1 MFSCLKFPAAYN
13 QEFILKSVDYLE
25 QLSEIPQAIGLLE
38 GCQFVKSKNKEGI
51 EILYKLAELYMNK
64 YDFIKARE
72 YFLQVDR
79 LQKGYR
85 KTNFYIDRI
94 KKIQYNK

>member
-1 MFSCLKFPAAYN
+1 M
-13 QEFILKSVDYLE
+13 
-25 QLSEIPQAIGLLE
+25 
-38 GCQFVKSKNKEGI
+38 NKEGI

-64 YDFIKARE
+64 YDFIKARR